1 MAVHDGGGRA
11 QVEHH
16 AGHPVGLEGVAAC
29 ELGVGRA
36 QGGAPR
42 HARVL
47 DRQRGDVVVGGD
59 GTFGAAVAGR
69 DADAGHL
76 AAVEEHLADPGTED
90 ELHPEGA
97 QVGRPGVDPGLAG
110 GRVEDAVD
118 IGVAVHAAAEQ
129 APQEQGLDDDAADGP
144 GRRHLRAGGDE
155 VAGLADAEEGPVLL
169 AHLLGADEVPP
180 RGLLPDLF
188 ATGVAA
194 GQVDEEAV
202 GEVGGLVG
210 GEAGAEV
217 QHREE
222 LVADPAEGEV
232 AGAGRGGDT
241 TEWEVQVGAAAG
253 AGEQG
258 LGAAD
263 EVVVD
268 ATRVAG
274 DRDAAHGVRQV
285 PVEAGEKR
293 KPCSA
298 GRSARPPV
306 AVPGTGIERALPPRA
321 S

>member
-1 MAVHDGGGRA
+1 MGG
-11 QVEHH
+11 
-16 AGHPVGLEGVAAC
+16 
-29 ELGVGRA
+29 
-36 QGGAPR
+36 
-42 HARVL
+42 
-47 DRQRGDVVVGGD
+47 
-59 GTFGAAVAGR
+59 
-69 DADAGHL
+69 
-76 AAVEEHLADPGTED
+76 
-90 ELHPEGA
+90 
-97 QVGRPGVDPGLAG
+97 
-110 GRVEDAVD
+110 VEDAVD
-118 IGVAVHAAAEQ
+118 IGVAVHAATEQ

-180 RGLLPDLF
+180 RDLLPDLL
-188 ATGVAA
+188 AAGVAA

-232 AGAGRGGDT
+232 AGAGRGGDAA
-241 TEWEVQVGAAAG
+241 EREVQVGAAAG

-268 ATRVAG
+268 AVRVAG

-285 PVEAGEKR
+285 PVEAGEEAEAVLGGEVGAA
-293 KPCSA
+293 A
-298 GRSARPPV
+298 GRRARDGHRARLAAEGVVVLVDGDGVAAFGEFVGGAQAGDSASQDGDAFADR
-306 AVPGTGIERALPPRA
+306 GPRA
-321 S
+321 ARGP